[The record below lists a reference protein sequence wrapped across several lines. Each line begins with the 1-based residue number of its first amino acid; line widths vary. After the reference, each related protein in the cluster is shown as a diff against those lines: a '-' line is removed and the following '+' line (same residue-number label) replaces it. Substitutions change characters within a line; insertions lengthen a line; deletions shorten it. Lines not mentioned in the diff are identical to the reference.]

1 MANTTKTTTSST
13 VTKAKAK
20 EPKVEAADIKTN
32 NDALAEALAEIERLK
47 AQNEEL
53 SKANSQSTPIIIQGN
68 SPSSKKVKC
77 INMLHHPVGVSTE
90 PWGQGRV
97 YYFEKYGQ
105 SILIKFDNLISIV
118 SSYPN
123 TMEQGH
129 IYIDDPQ
136 AVEELGLAEEYK
148 QIYNQNNIDKMSAMD
163 SDECVELFVKAQKD
177 IQESVAVDIAKNM
190 ANGKEYDRNILN
202 KVKDA
207 TGKDIVKLSEDIRME
222 TKRDTE

>member
-20 EPKVEAADIKTN
+20 EPKIEAADIKTN

-53 SKANSQSTPIIIQGN
+53 SKANSQSTPIIIQRN

-105 SILIKFDNLISIV
+105 SILIKFDDLISIV

-136 AVEELGLAEEYK
+136 AVEELGLTEEYK

>member
-1 MANTTKTTTSST
+1 
-13 VTKAKAK
+13 
-20 EPKVEAADIKTN
+20 
-32 NDALAEALAEIERLK
+32 
-47 AQNEEL
+47 
-53 SKANSQSTPIIIQGN
+53 
-68 SPSSKKVKC
+68 
-77 INMLHHPVGVSTE
+77 
-90 PWGQGRV
+90 
-97 YYFEKYGQ
+97 
-105 SILIKFDNLISIV
+105 
-118 SSYPN
+118 
-123 TMEQGH
+123 MEQGH

-136 AVEELGLAEEYK
+136 AVEELGLTEEYK